1 MSAEYDWILSERYV
15 AGIISL
21 IYDRREI
28 HSRDLKLAGYNYM
41 GVKNGI

>member
-15 AGIISL
+15 VGIISL

-28 HSRDLKLAGYNYM
+28 HSRDLKLAGYNYR